1 MTARYRLDLAW
12 DGSAFL
18 GWQAQSRGRT
28 VQGEITRALTKL
40 KEASRPIGAG
50 RTDAG
55 VHALDFPAHVD
66 LSRDWPADELTR
78 ALRAHLSED
87 VHLIRAR
94 PAPTDFPARFDAR
107 ARTYLYALALVD
119 NPFFRLRRWRVR
131 VLPSPA
137 WIQGELKILRESEN
151 VSALAR
157 SRAPSDARCRILDIE
172 WRSLPQGAVFQ
183 VTADR
188 FLYGMMRAL
197 CGTIVHG
204 FTDGAAPGH
213 LARVLAG
220 EARARSAPSQ
230 GLYFASAQYSGEP
243 PRQVPWD
250 EVARLA
256 GLGVP

>member
-12 DGSAFL
+12 DGSAFS

-28 VQGEITRALTKL
+28 VQGEIARALGKL
-40 KEASRPIGAG
+40 SESARPTGAG

-55 VHALDFPAHVD
+55 VHALEFPAHVD
-66 LSRDWPADELTR
+66 LSRDWPMDELTR
-78 ALRAHLSED
+78 ALRAHVSDD

-94 PAPTDFPARFDAR
+94 PVPEDFHARFDAR
-107 ARTYLYALALVD
+107 ARTYVYALALAD

-137 WIQGELKILRESEN
+137 WIEGELKILRESEN

-157 SRAPSDARCRILDIE
+157 AGASEGVRPRILDVG
-172 WRSLPQGAVFQ
+172 WRSLPEGALFQ

-220 EARARSAPSQ
+220 EARARSAPPQ

>member
-1 MTARYRLDLAW
+1 MSARYRLDLAW
-12 DGSAFL
+12 DGSAFS
-18 GWQAQSRGRT
+18 GWQAQSRRRT
-28 VQGEITRALTKL
+28 VQGELARALSKL
-40 KEASRPIGAG
+40 GENERPTGAG

-66 LSRDWPADELTR
+66 LSRNWPPDELTR
-78 ALRAHLSED
+78 ALRAHVSRD
-87 VHLIRAR
+87 VHMLRTRLVPDDFHAR
-94 PAPTDFPARFDAR
+94 HDAR

-119 NPFFRLRRWRVR
+119 DPFFRLRRWQVR
-131 VLPSPA
+131 VLPSPH
-137 WIQGELKILRESEN
+137 WIEGELKFLRESEN

-157 SRAPSDARCRILDIE
+157 AGAPKGARCRFLDVG
-172 WRSLPQGAVFQ
+172 WRSLPEGALFQ

-220 EARARSAPSQ
+220 RGRSRSAPPQ
-230 GLYFASAQYSGEP
+230 GLYFAFAEYPGEP
-243 PRQVPWD
+243 ARAVPWA
-250 EVARLA
+250 EVSRRA
-256 GLGVP
+256 GLGMP

>member
-1 MTARYRLDLAW
+1 MTTRYRLDLAW
-12 DGSAFL
+12 DGSAFS

-28 VQGEITRALTKL
+28 VQGELARALGKL
-40 KEASRPIGAG
+40 NENARPTGAG

-55 VHALDFPAHVD
+55 VHAFEFPVHVD
-66 LSRDWPADELTR
+66 LARNWPPDELTR
-78 ALRAHLSED
+78 ALRAHVSKD
-87 VHLIRAR
+87 VHVIRAEPVR
-94 PAPTDFPARFDAR
+94 DDFHARHEAR
-107 ARTYLYALALVD
+107 ARTYLYALALCD

-137 WIQGELKILRESEN
+137 WIEGELKFLRESEN

-157 SRAPSDARCRILDIE
+157 APEGARCRILDVG
-172 WRSLPQGAVFQ
+172 WRFLPEGAVFQ

-204 FTDGAAPGH
+204 FTDGASPGH

-220 EARARSAPSQ
+220 AARSRSAPAQ
-230 GLYFASAQYSGEP
+230 GLYFACAQYAGEP
-243 PRQVPWD
+243 PKALPWD
-250 EVARLA
+250 EVARVA
-256 GLGVP
+256 GLRAP